1 MHAQHYVL
9 QWRLQRKKRA
19 VDAELAAAE
28 LVAEGITAEVEF
40 GQKIFLDQLDAEQ
53 SVSDAKVRQLQ
64 AQQSIMTNHF
74 RLLAA
79 IGQLDAN
86 AIGLADELS
95 PIQEAESPRDIFT
108 GFLPLADL
116 PE

>member
-1 MHAQHYVL
+1 M
-9 QWRLQRKKRA
+9 
-19 VDAELAAAE
+19 
-28 LVAEGITAEVEF
+28 
-40 GQKIFLDQLDAEQ
+40 DQLDAEQ

-64 AQQSIMTNHF
+64 AQQAVMINHF

-79 IGQLDAN
+79 IGQLDAS
-86 AIGLADELS
+86 AIGLAEELPS
-95 PIQEAESPRDIFT
+95 IQDALAPRDVFT